1 MNEEQ
6 EVLEERMPEPMD
18 ERISNIRNLIS
29 NQPEQVEVP
38 RRTKQDLLREYEIKL
53 SFLNRG
59 CIVKI
64 GCKSIAFET
73 NEKALKEITRYVNDP
88 IKVYDEWMKVFNEE

>member
-1 MNEEQ
+1 MREQ
-6 EVLEERMPEPMD
+6 ELLLETMPEPMD
-18 ERISNIRNLIS
+18 ERIS

-38 RRTKQDLLREYEIKL
+38 RRTKQDLLREYEIRL
-53 SFLNRG
+53 SFLNKG

-73 NEKALKEITRYVNDP
+73 NEKAVKEITRYVNDP

>member
-1 MNEEQ
+1 MNEGTV
-6 EVLEERMPEPMD
+6 VLEETMPEPTD
-18 ERISNIRNLIS
+18 ERIF

-53 SFLNRG
+53 SFLNKG

-73 NEKALKEITRYVNDP
+73 NEKAVKEITRYVNDP

>member
-1 MNEEQ
+1 MEEQ
-6 EVLEERMPEPMD
+6 EVLLERIPEPMD
-18 ERISNIRNLIS
+18 ERVSGA
-29 NQPEQVEVP
+29 PEHVEVP

-53 SFLNRG
+53 SFLNKG

-73 NEKALKEITRYVNDP
+73 NEKAVKEITRYVNDP

>member
-1 MNEEQ
+1 MNEGPAVLQ
-6 EVLEERMPEPMD
+6 ETMPEPTN
-18 ERISNIRNLIS
+18 ERIVGYEEDL
-29 NQPEQVEVP
+29 VEAP
-38 RRTKQDLLREYEIKL
+38 RLRRTKQDLLREYEIKL
-53 SFLNRG
+53 SFLNKG

-73 NEKALKEITRYVNDP
+73 NEKAVKEITRYVNDP

>member
-6 EVLEERMPEPMD
+6 EVLEETMPEPMD
-18 ERISNIRNLIS
+18 ERISN
-29 NQPEQVEVP
+29 QPEEAEMP
-38 RRTKQDLLREYEIKL
+38 KLRRTKQDLLREYEIKL
-53 SFLNRG
+53 SFLNKG

-73 NEKALKEITRYVNDP
+73 NEKAVKEITRYVNDP
-88 IKVYDEWMKVFNEE
+88 IKVYDEWMRVFNEE